1 MATHNTS
8 QSDRAE
14 SEHHPEEGIHD
25 RSREHHALARA
36 HDLVGDITPER
47 ATDDEP
53 DGPEGQRVGGLPLRL
68 PIGIHEIGHGPQP
81 LHHRHRE
88 QHLSNPGDGQE
99 GGDRST

>member
-53 DGPEGQRVGGLPLRL
+53 DGPEGQRVGGLPRASA
-68 PIGIHEIGHGPQP
+68 
-81 LHHRHRE
+81 HRH
-88 QHLSNPGDGQE
+88 P
-99 GGDRST
+99 